1 VRTPSQEPTLPPRYA
16 LIPSVFA
23 YKPVPPLSADEP
35 PWLAYPSRDI
45 AILWAQ
51 PPEPDAT
58 ALAALIGG
66 PRATLL
72 RLLEE
77 PMPTVEIARRLAVT
91 PSAVS
96 QHLQVLHAT
105 GLVTRARAGRHVLY
119 HRTPLAT
126 RLTTNS

>member
-1 VRTPSQEPTLPPRYA
+1 VS
-16 LIPSVFA
+16 
-23 YKPVPPLSADEP
+23 
-35 PWLAYPSRDI
+35 YPSRSI
-45 AILWAQ
+45 ATLWEQ
-51 PPEPDAT
+51 RPEPDAT
-58 ALAALIGG
+58 ALAALIGA

-77 PMPTVEIARRLAVT
+77 PLPTVELARRLAVT

-119 HRTPLAT
+119 HRTALANQLAT
-126 RLTTNS
+126 QP